1 MKQPEVFTLKW
12 KRQNE
17 YYETELSKD
26 EVFATF
32 EGIMK
37 GFPNNNKNAKILVK
51 LIPIIDEIYIDFD
64 RKTNEKKLDIIMENI
79 IISSI
84 SIEDCHIAIWAIWN
98 AYCMDG
104 NLIDSVKYITLTD

>member
-1 MKQPEVFTLKW
+1 MEESKFFTLKW
-12 KRQNE
+12 KRQE
-17 YYETELSKD
+17 KYYEKKLSTY

-37 GFPNNNKNAKILVK
+37 GFPKNNKNARVIVK
-51 LIPIIDEIYIDFD
+51 LIPIIDEMYIDFD
-64 RKTNEKKLDIIMENI
+64 REPNKKKLDIIMDNI
-79 IISSI
+79 IVSSI

-104 NLIDSVKYITLTD
+104 NSIDPVKYLSLVD